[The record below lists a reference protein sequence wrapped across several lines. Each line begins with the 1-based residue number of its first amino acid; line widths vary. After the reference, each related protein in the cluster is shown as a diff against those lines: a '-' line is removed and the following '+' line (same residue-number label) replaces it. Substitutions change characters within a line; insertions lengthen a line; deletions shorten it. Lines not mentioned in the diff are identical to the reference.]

1 MTGPIGVAAFTLLLR
16 KENSDLKLIPYDV
29 LVTGPLQGMAQFII
43 AEIVSEYGMLR
54 NYLRSNPPDQGNVG
68 TYMVTV
74 EPSVIDTFV
83 HA

>member
-43 AEIVSEYGMLR
+43 AAIVSEYEMLR
-54 NYLRSNPPDQGNVG
+54 NYLRSNHPDQVG

-83 HA
+83 RA